1 VKIYIVRIDPV
12 QEVAAERATLDRF
25 TDLLSRHAVEPEPTP
40 GLLTAARTFGW
51 LLKYDDSIPPGIV
64 LCRPTP
70 GAEPPPSPEEIERY
84 LRALVSPGRSD
95 G

>member
-1 VKIYIVRIDPV
+1 MKIHIVRIDPV

-25 TDLLSRHAVEPEPTP
+25 TDLLSHHAVEPEPTP
-40 GLLTAARTFGW
+40 GLLTAARTFEW
-51 LLKYDDSIPPGIV
+51 PLVYDDSIPPGIV

-70 GAEPPPSPEEIERY
+70 GAEPPPSPEEIEQY
-84 LRALVSPGRSD
+84 LRALMSPSRSD